1 MPPDQTRLRAALQLV
16 QAGRF
21 PDAEAACKGLVQEE
35 PDNAEAR
42 SLLAQLML
50 RRGATPEAIEH
61 LKEAVNLAPKS
72 AMHRIML
79 GQALVSLGDWRAG
92 LAALSGAVLIA
103 PGQFEPL
110 AALGFALARSGN
122 REAAHETLGK
132 CIPLLPA
139 NADLCRQ
146 FAQAARDA
154 GQWEAA
160 GAGFMRVGDLLPK
173 DAASRIAVAESYAA
187 RSEPRTA
194 LNWARRAV
202 ALEPGNA
209 SAWSLVA
216 TLLERLGE
224 DEGAVAAGRRAL
236 ELDGAQVGAAIALSH
251 ALRRLGRAEEALGVL
266 HKIAGSFVGP
276 PPHPG
281 FAGEMGHV
289 LEAMGD
295 RAGAWKAFEAGR
307 AAWREVAG
315 SRRLSPEAFPRLV
328 DSLLTFVRETDFSG
342 WPRSRGGGARPAPV
356 FVVGFPRS
364 GGALV
369 ERMLA
374 GATKALIADEWPLVR
389 TMTDALVAARP
400 GGKGFPGAIGVMD
413 EKLRAALEG
422 AYWKRLESRVGA
434 AALKGVTVVDKLPL
448 NILALPLIRRVFPE
462 AKVIVTLRDPRDVV
476 LSCFTQDF
484 ELSEGMSQFLSLEGT
499 ARFFVQVMDFWQV
512 CKERLGLAALEVRY
526 EDAMRDGPGSTRA
539 LLGFLGLGEQKQTG
553 ASIGEKPRPVRTGRV
568 ARWKDYHEQLAPVMG
583 LVEASV
589 TRLGYATV

>member
-1 MPPDQTRLRAALQLV
+1 MQLV

-21 PDAEAACKGLVQEE
+21 PDAEALCKSVVQDE
-35 PDNAEAR
+35 PANAEAR

-50 RRGATPEAIEH
+50 RRGATPEAIEQ
-61 LKEAVNLAPKS
+61 LKEAVNLAPRTV
-72 AMHRIML
+72 MHRIML
-79 GQALVSLGDWRAG
+79 GQALISLGDWRAG
-92 LAALSGAVLIA
+92 LAALSGAVSIA

-122 REAAHETLGK
+122 REAAHDALAK
-132 CIPLLPA
+132 CIPILPA

-146 FAQAARDA
+146 FGQAARDA

-160 GAGFMRVGDLLPK
+160 GAAFMRVGDLLPK
-173 DAASRIAVAESYAA
+173 DSASRIAVAESYAA

-202 ALEPGNA
+202 ALEPG
-209 SAWSLVA
+209 SAVAWALVS
-216 TLLERLGE
+216 TLLERVGE

-251 ALRRLGRAEEALGVL
+251 ALRRLGRAEEALGVMQ
-266 HKIAGSFVGP
+266 KIGGAFVGP

-289 LEAMGD
+289 LEALGD

-307 AAWREVAG
+307 AAWREVAA

-328 DSLLTFVRETDFSG
+328 ESLAAFVRETDFSG
-342 WPRSRGGGARPAPV
+342 WPTSRGGGARPAPV

-369 ERMLA
+369 DRMLA

-389 TMTDALVAARP
+389 TMTDALVAVRP

-422 AYWKRLESRVGA
+422 AYWKKLESRVGA
-434 AALKGVTVVDKLPL
+434 ASAKGVTVVDKMPL

-484 ELSEGMSQFLSLEGT
+484 ELSEGMSQFLSLDAT
-499 ARFFVQVMDFWQV
+499 ARFFSQVMEFWQV
-512 CKERLGLAALEVRY
+512 CKERLGLAALELRY
-526 EDAMRDGPGSTRA
+526 EDAMRDPAGATRSM
-539 LLGFLGLGEQKQTG
+539 LKFLGLSEHK
-553 ASIGEKPRPVRTGRV
+553 APSEAIAEKPRPVRAGRV
-568 ARWKDYHEQLAPVMG
+568 GRWKDYQEQLAPVMEIIAG
-583 LVEASV
+583 QVK
-589 TRLGYATV
+589 RLGYEGA